1 MKDISELRK
10 EIDSL
15 DIKLVK
21 LFEARMRLSLS
32 IAKYKKENNLQVL
45 NQNREEEVINN
56 CKKHLTNRELDSY
69 LESFMKSLMDISKEY
84 QKYFLS
90 LKDDSHS

>member
-15 DIKLVK
+15 DMKLVEI
-21 LFEARMRLSLS
+21 FEARMKVSLN
-32 IAKYKKENNLQVL
+32 IAEYKKENNLQVL

-56 CKKHLTNRELDSY
+56 CKKHLSNNELESY
-69 LESFMKSLMDISKEY
+69 LESFMKALMDISKEY
-84 QKYFLS
+84 QKDFLNS
-90 LKDDSHS
+90 